1 MSYQIEVRHN
11 GLSKYRV
18 VRGASRYEVTQR
30 AEALKAQW
38 DDEWARRLEVE
49 GRRQDRLDQVQ
60 RRVDHKAEAAER
72 TESATAMLSGLAS
85 ILSTGLRQSTP
96 FVWSTLKDPRT
107 FTEPSPTPPTPQE
120 APIAPVEA
128 AKTYQPRIGL
138 LELFSSTRRSAAVHA
153 AKTRYSQ
160 AVESWG
166 KTVAEIDAKNALQHS
181 EYERALG
188 EWRQSKLEFET
199 AKQEQHAS
207 VDARE
212 AAAVAGQED
221 AFGELLDHTLDA
233 LNFPECLN
241 VNHDLDYTGE
251 TRSCVIDFNLPSPD
265 DLPTLKEVRFV
276 QSREQFDEKHISEAD
291 RTRLYDSVL
300 YQIALGV
307 ILAAFRAGAGTYL
320 QRVVFNGWVD
330 YVDRA
335 TGMDDRA
342 CILTV
347 GANRSDLDSIDFE
360 RVDPKE
366 CFRALRGVAASK
378 LIGLAPVAPLQRP
391 RIVDRRFVQS
401 HDVAVDAGTNIAAM
415 AWQDFEHLVRQLFAF
430 LFAGPGTEVSVT
442 QASRDGGV
450 DAVVFDPDPIKG
462 GKIVI
467 QAKRYT
473 NTVGVS
479 AVRDLFGTVHN
490 EGASKGILV
499 TTSNYGPDA
508 RKFADGKPLTLLDGG
523 NLLSLLEQM
532 GMKARIDL
540 REAKTLLAQQD

>member
-1 MSYQIEVRHN
+1 MSYQIEVRHP
-11 GLSKYRV
+11 GLNKYRV
-18 VRGASRYEVTQR
+18 VRGASRYEVGQR
-30 AEALKAQW
+30 ADALKAQW
-38 DDEWARRLEVE
+38 NDEWARRVEVE
-49 GRRQDRLDQVQ
+49 ARRQDRLDQVQ
-60 RRVDHKAEAAER
+60 YRADHKAEAAER
-72 TESATAMLSGLAS
+72 TESATAMLSALAS
-85 ILSTGLRQSTP
+85 ILSNGLRQTTP
-96 FVWSTLKDPRT
+96 FVWATLKDPRT
-107 FTEPSPTPPTPQE
+107 FTEPSPTPPTPEE

-128 AKTYQPRIGL
+128 AATYQPRIGL
-138 LELFSSTRRSAAVHA
+138 LELFSSTRRSAAVQA
-153 AKTRYSQ
+153 AKTRYAQ
-160 AVESWG
+160 AVEAWG
-166 KTVAEIDAKNALQHS
+166 KTVAEIDAKNALQQS
-181 EYERALG
+181 EYDRAVG
-188 EWRQSKLEFET
+188 EWRQSKAEFEAT
-199 AKQEQHAS
+199 QQEQHAS

-212 AAAVAGQED
+212 AAAAVGQED

-233 LNFPECLN
+233 LTFPECLN
-241 VNHDLDYTGE
+241 VNHELDYVAE

-265 DLPTLKEVRFV
+265 DLPTLKEVRYV
-276 QSREQFDEKHISEAD
+276 QSRDQFDEKHISDTD

-300 YQIALGV
+300 YQIALRV
-307 ILAAFRAGAGTYL
+307 ILAAFQADAAGFL

-347 GANRSDLDSIDFE
+347 AANRSDLDSIAFE

-366 CFRALRGVAASK
+366 CFRALKGVAASK

-391 RIVDRRFVQS
+391 RIVDRRFVQA
-401 HDVAVDAGTNIAAM
+401 HEVAVDAGTNIAAM
-415 AWQDFEHLVRQLFAF
+415 SWQDFEHLVRQLFAF
-430 LFAGPGTEVSVT
+430 LFAGPGTEVNVT